1 MKISFPTLREDKRRA
16 ASFCPAVLSLFR
28 CLAPWQ
34 LAAFP
39 LPFHLFFLP
48 SFRKGRKEGN
58 CFMLQQGAFPFP
70 SPLSGPNEE
79 ANMAIRD
86 LNHLC
91 FVMIRSFTGFELEHG
106 LSPTISDECAGDFR
120 DSPDPF
126 PKDRERG
133 SAPRERRRGN
143 QSYDLTTVMPLP
155 TKQQPSLLPS
165 LYPSLLLRRTD
176 TRTLNRQKR
185 ETWTDF
191 LIPLRQHNL

>member
-1 MKISFPTLREDKRRA
+1 
-16 ASFCPAVLSLFR
+16 
-28 CLAPWQ
+28 
-34 LAAFP
+34 
-39 LPFHLFFLP
+39 
-48 SFRKGRKEGN
+48 
-58 CFMLQQGAFPFP
+58 MLQQGAFPFP

-155 TKQQPSLLPS
+155 TKQAALSALSFP
-165 LYPSLLLRRTD
+165 LY
-176 TRTLNRQKR
+176 
-185 ETWTDF
+185 
-191 LIPLRQHNL
+191 IPLFCCGDRHANLKSPKAGNLDRFSHTATRLRHHNLTLFKSK